1 MLGFA
6 LRNRF
11 CARCMALTL
20 VVAGLLTATH
30 AARARVTAITITSR
44 TSPAFGGG
52 SFTAGAYEQ
61 LDGVVTGEVDPND
74 PANAAITDIA
84 LAPRNADGMV
94 EYSTDI
100 SILKPID
107 ESRGNG
113 VLLYDVVNRGN
124 RIVPGFFNVGVTTAN
139 PAGDG
144 FLENQGYTLVWSGWQ
159 GDLVPQPGQLGIRVP
174 IAHQGDGST
183 ITGIVR
189 SEFTLSVPA
198 STQNLTAGSSTNTP
212 GYPAANLDRSAAVL
226 TQRVHQ
232 YDPPQVIPNNDWAF
246 ADCTV
251 QPFPGTPNPQ
261 RICLG
266 LNGTGGSGFD
276 TNHIYELYYV
286 AKDPLVLGLG
296 FAATRDVVA
305 YLRRSSDPQNPVA
318 GAIRHTLLHG
328 TSQSGRWSRNFLNLG
343 FNEDEAGQIVFE
355 GMNPHIASVQG
366 DFNVRFGQPGR
377 LAGTEHTEKQ
387 YPGPDTPLSYEPA
400 FDPYRRETAG
410 LLDRCSQ
417 TATCPKIVH
426 TMSDVEYWSASG
438 AIDTTDPLGTRDLAQ
453 PDNVRIYQFSSTQ
466 HGGYS
471 PIAPLPTSTGI
482 CQQLPNAN
490 SYTYNL
496 RALLIALTQWVVN
509 GTQPP
514 ASAYSRIQDGTLV
527 RPEKV
532 LFPSIPGVSYDVS
545 HVFNTRLLYFRGF
558 EFNETTESGVLFEPP
573 LPLVVY
579 PGLLPQVDQDG
590 NDLGGLRSTTL
601 QAPLGTYTGWNTR
614 RAGFSEGDSC
624 DLTGSYIPFAVHRA
638 DRAAG
643 DPRLSLEERYG
654 SHAGYIMAVTNAAQT
669 LLHQGFLLPGDA
681 QATVTAAQASAV
693 LQ

>member
-1 MLGFA
+1 MPQPSSRSR
-6 LRNRF
+6 LR
-11 CARCMALTL
+11 A
-20 VVAGLLTATH
+20 VLTATALTSAWMLATPP
-30 AARARVTAITITSR
+30 AAQARVTGITITQR
-44 TSPAFGGG
+44 TSPALGGA
-52 SFTAGAYEQ
+52 SFATGTYEQ
-61 LDGVVTGEVDPND
+61 LDGVATGEVDPND
-74 PANAAITDIA
+74 PQNAGITDIA
-84 LAPRNADGMV
+84 LAPRNANGMV

-100 SILKPID
+100 SILKPVD
-107 ESRGNG
+107 ASRSNG

-124 RIVPGFFNVGVTTAN
+124 KIVPGFFNVGATADN

-159 GDLVPQPGQLGIRVP
+159 GDLVLQPGQLGIRVP
-174 IAHQGDGST
+174 VAQRADGSA

-189 SEFTLSVPA
+189 SEFVLSAPA
-198 STQNLTAGSSTNTP
+198 STQPLTAGSSTNTP
-212 GYPAANLDRSAAVL
+212 GYPAASLDNSRAVL

-232 YDPPQVIPNNDWAF
+232 YDPPQVIANSDWVF
-246 ADCTV
+246 ADCTA
-251 QPFPGTPNPQ
+251 QPFPGTPNSQ

-276 TNHIYELYYV
+276 TDHIYELYYI
-286 AKDPLVLGLG
+286 ARDPLVLGLG

-305 YLRRSSDPQNPVA
+305 FLHRSSDPQNPLA
-318 GAIRHTLLHG
+318 GSVRHTLLHG

-343 FNEDEAGQIVFE
+343 FNADEAGQIVFE
-355 GMNPHIASVQG
+355 GMNPHIGSVQG

-387 YPGPDTPLSYEPA
+387 YPGPDTPLSYEPT
-400 FDPYRRETAG
+400 FDPYRGLTAG
-410 LLDRCSQ
+410 LLDRCRQ

-438 AIDTTDPLGTRDLAQ
+438 AIDTTDPLGTRDVPQ

-471 PIAPLPTSTGI
+471 PVAPLPTSTGI

-496 RALLIALTQWVVN
+496 RALLVALTRWVTD
-509 GTQPP
+509 GTEPP
-514 ASAYSRIQDGTLV
+514 ASAYSRLQDGTLV
-527 RPEKV
+527 RPKAV
-532 LFPSIPGVSYDVS
+532 SFPSIPGVTYDVS
-545 HVFNTRLLYFRGF
+545 HVFNTRLLYFRGPRF
-558 EFNETTESGVLFEPP
+558 DETTESGILFEPP
-573 LPLVVY
+573 IPLALY
-579 PGLLPQVDQDG
+579 PGLLPQVDGDG
-590 NDLGGLRSTTL
+590 NDVGGLRSTTL

-638 DRAAG
+638 DRASG
-643 DPRLSLEERYG
+643 DPRPSLEERYG
-654 SHAGYIMAVTNAAQT
+654 DHAGYVAAVTGAAQV
-669 LLHQGFLLPGDA
+669 LLQRGFLLPGDA
-681 QATVTAAQASAV
+681 QATISAAQASNV
-693 LQ
+693 LR

>member
-1 MLGFA
+1 MSGSVSRNA
-6 LRNRF
+6 L
-11 CARCMALTL
+11 CARYIAATL
-20 VVAGLLTATH
+20 LQAWLLSASH
-30 AARARVTAITITSR
+30 GVQARVTGITITSR
-44 TSPAFGGG
+44 TSPAFAGA
-52 SFTAGAYEQ
+52 SFAVGAYEQ
-61 LDGVVTGEVDPND
+61 LDGVATGEVDPDD
-74 PANAAITDIA
+74 PKNAVITDIA
-84 LAPRNADGMV
+84 LAPRNANGMV

-100 SILKPID
+100 SILKPVD

-124 RIVPGFFNVGVTTAN
+124 KIVPGFFNVGVTAAN

-159 GDLVPQPGQLGIRVP
+159 GDLVPQSGQLGIRVP
-174 IAHQGDGST
+174 VAHGRGGDP
-183 ITGIVR
+183 ITGLVR
-189 SEFTLSVPA
+189 SEFTLNVPA
-198 STQNLTAGSSTNTP
+198 GTQTLTAGFSSNTP
-212 GYPAANLDRSAAVL
+212 GYAAANLDRSAAVL

-232 YDPPQVIPNNDWAF
+232 YDPPQVIPNSDWAF
-246 ADCTV
+246 ADCTT
-251 QPFPGTPNPQ
+251 QPFPGTPDSQ

-296 FAATRDVVA
+296 FAATRDVA
-305 YLRRSSDPQNPVA
+305 AFLRRSSDPQNPLA

-343 FNEDEAGQIVFE
+343 FNEDETGQIVFE
-355 GMNPHIASVQG
+355 GMNPHIGSVQG

-377 LAGTEHTEKQ
+377 LSGTEHTEKQ
-387 YPGPDTPLSYEPA
+387 YPGADTPLSYPPS

-410 LLDRCSQ
+410 LLDRCRQ

-438 AIDTTDPLGTRDLAQ
+438 AIDTTDPLGTRDLPQ
-453 PDNVRIYQFSSTQ
+453 PSNVRIYQFSSTQ

-471 PIAPLPTSTGI
+471 PVASLPTSTGI

-496 RALLIALTQWVVN
+496 RALLIALTQWVVD

-514 ASAYSRIQDGTLV
+514 ASAYSRLQDGTLV
-527 RPEKV
+527 RPENV
-532 LFPSIPGVSYDVS
+532 VFPSIPGVTYDVS

-558 EFNETTESGVLFEPP
+558 KFNETTESGILFEPP
-573 LPLVVY
+573 IPLLSY

-601 QAPLGTYTGWNTR
+601 QVPLGTYTGWNTR

-638 DRAAG
+638 NRAAG

-654 SHAGYIMAVTNAAQT
+654 SHAAYVAAVTNAAQT
-669 LLHQGFLLPGDA
+669 LLQQRFLLPSDA
-681 QATVTAAQASAV
+681 QATVTAAQASTV

>member
-1 MLGFA
+1 MPQPGFRSKLRAAFAAAVLIPAWA
-6 LRNRF
+6 LATPPGAQ
-11 CARCMALTL
+11 ARIT
-20 VVAGLLTATH
+20 G
-30 AARARVTAITITSR
+30 ITITQR
-44 TSPAFGGG
+44 TSPALGGA
-52 SFTAGAYEQ
+52 SFAAGAYEQ
-61 LDGVVTGEVDPND
+61 LDGVATGELDPDD
-74 PANAAITDIA
+74 PRNAGITDIA
-84 LAPRNADGMV
+84 LAPRNARGMV

-100 SILKPID
+100 SILKPVD

-124 RIVPGFFNVGVTTAN
+124 RIVPGFFNVGAAAAN

-144 FLENQGYTLVWSGWQ
+144 FLQNQGYTLVWSGWQ

-174 IAHQGDGST
+174 VAQRADGSA

-189 SEFTLSVPA
+189 SEFVLSAPA
-198 STQNLTAGSSTNTP
+198 STQPLTAGSSSNTP
-212 GYPAANLDRSAAVL
+212 GYPAASLDNSRAVL

-232 YDPPQVIPNNDWAF
+232 NDPPQVIPNSDWAF
-246 ADCTV
+246 ADCTA
-251 QPFPGTPNPQ
+251 QAFPGTPDPQ

-276 TNHIYELYYV
+276 TDHIYELYYV
-286 AKDPLVLGLG
+286 ARDPLVLALG

-305 YLRRSSDPQNPVA
+305 FLHRSPDPQNPLA
-318 GAIRHTLLHG
+318 GAVRHTLLHG

-343 FNEDEAGQIVFE
+343 FNADEAGQIVFE
-355 GMNPHIASVQG
+355 GMNPHIGSVQG
-366 DFNVRFGQPGR
+366 GFNVRFGQPGR
-377 LAGTEHTEKQ
+377 LAGTQHTEKQ
-387 YPGPDTPLSYEPA
+387 YPGADTPLSYEDT
-400 FDPYRRETAG
+400 FDPYRHETAG
-410 LLDRCSQ
+410 LLDRCRQ

-438 AIDTTDPLGTRDLAQ
+438 AIDTTDPLGTRDVPQ

-471 PIAPLPTSTGI
+471 PVAPLPTSTGI

-496 RALLIALTQWVVN
+496 RALLVALTRWVTD
-509 GTQPP
+509 GTEPP
-514 ASAYSRIQDGTLV
+514 ASAYSRLQGGTLV
-527 RPEKV
+527 RPETV
-532 LFPSIPGVSYDVS
+532 SFPAIPGVAYDIS
-545 HVFNTRLLYFRGF
+545 RVFNTRLLYFRGLQF
-558 EFNETTESGVLFEPP
+558 DETTESGILFEPP
-573 LPLVVY
+573 IPLALY
-579 PGLLPQVDQDG
+579 PGLLPQVDGDG
-590 NDLGGLRSTTL
+590 NDIGGLRSTTL

-638 DRAAG
+638 DRASD

-654 SHAGYIMAVTNAAQT
+654 NHAGYVAAVTQAAQT
-669 LLHQGFLLPGDA
+669 LLRQGFLLPGDA
-681 QATVTAAQASAV
+681 QTTISAAQASAV

>member
-1 MLGFA
+1 VLPA
-6 LRNRF
+6 WLF
-11 CARCMALTL
+11 CAAQG
-20 VVAGLLTATH
+20 AQ
-30 AARARVTAITITSR
+30 ARITSITITSR
-44 TSPAFGGG
+44 TSPALGGA
-52 SFTAGAYEQ
+52 SFAAGTYEQ
-61 LDGVVTGEVDPND
+61 LDGVATGEVDPND
-74 PANAAITDIA
+74 PQNAVITDIA
-84 LAPRNADGMV
+84 LAPRNASGMV

-124 RIVPGFFNVGVTTAN
+124 KIVPSFFNVGTSAAN

-174 IAHQGDGST
+174 VAHQRNGDA
-183 ITGIVR
+183 ITGVVR
-189 SEFTLSVPA
+189 SEFTLSAPA
-198 STQNLTAGSSTNTP
+198 STQNLTAGSSSNTP
-212 GYPAANLDRSAAVL
+212 GYPTASLDNSRTVL
-226 TQRVHQ
+226 TERVHQ
-232 YDPPQVIPNNDWAF
+232 YDPPQVIPGSDWAF
-246 ADCTV
+246 ADCTA

-261 RICLG
+261 KICLG
-266 LNGTGGSGFD
+266 PNGAGGTGFD
-276 TNHIYELYYV
+276 TNHIYELYYT
-286 AKDPLVLGLG
+286 AEDPLVLGLG

-305 YLRRSSDPQNPVA
+305 FLHRSSDPGNPLA

-328 TSQSGRWSRNFLNLG
+328 TSQSGRWARNYLNLG
-343 FNEDEAGQIVFE
+343 FNQDETGQIVFE
-355 GMNPHIASVQG
+355 GMNPHIGSVQG

-387 YPGPDTPLSYEPA
+387 YPGPDSPLSYEPTY
-400 FDPYRRETAG
+400 DPYRRQTAG
-410 LLDRCSQ
+410 LLDRCRQ
-417 TATCPKIVH
+417 TGTCPRIVH

-438 AIDTTDPLGTRDLAQ
+438 AIDTTDPLGTRDL
-453 PDNVRIYQFSSTQ
+453 PLPGNVRIYQFSSTQ

-471 PIAPLPTSTGI
+471 PIADLPTSTGI

-496 RALLIALTQWVVN
+496 RALLVALTRWVVD
-509 GTQPP
+509 GTEPP
-514 ASAYSRIQDGTLV
+514 MSAYSRIQDGTLV
-527 RPEKV
+527 RPEGV
-532 LFPSIPGVSYDVS
+532 RFPAIPGVTYDVW

-558 EFNETTESGVLFEPP
+558 EFNETTESGILFEPP
-573 LPLVVY
+573 IPLALY
-579 PGLLPQVDQDG
+579 PGLAPQVDQDG

-624 DLTGSYIPFAVHRA
+624 DLTGSYIPFAVHKA
-638 DRAAG
+638 DRAPG
-643 DPRLSLEERYG
+643 DPRPSLEERYG
-654 SHAGYIMAVTNAAQT
+654 NHAGYVAAVTQAAYALVQ
-669 LLHQGFLLPGDA
+669 QGYLLPADA
-681 QATVTAAQASAV
+681 QATISAAQASGV

>member
-1 MLGFA
+1 MQAAVSRGRFHVGWIATA
-6 LRNRF
+6 LIP
-11 CARCMALTL
+11 AL
-20 VVAGLLTATH
+20 LLSASH
-30 AARARVTAITITSR
+30 GAQARVTGLTITSR
-44 TSPAFGGG
+44 SSPAFAGA
-52 SFTAGAYEQ
+52 SFAAGAYEQ
-61 LDGVVTGEVDPND
+61 LDGVATGEVDPDD
-74 PANAAITDIA
+74 PQNAAITDIA
-84 LAPRNADGMV
+84 LAPRNTRGMV

-100 SILKPID
+100 SILKPVD
-107 ESRGNG
+107 ASRGNRT
-113 VLLYDVVNRGN
+113 LLYDVVNRGN
-124 RIVPGFFNVGVTTAN
+124 KIVPSFFNVGASTTN

-174 IAHQGDGST
+174 VAHGRDGGT
-183 ITGIVR
+183 ITGLVR
-189 SEFTLSVPA
+189 TEFVLSVPA
-198 STQNLTAGSSTNTP
+198 STQTLTAGSSTNTP
-212 GYPAANLDRSAAVL
+212 GYPAASLDSRSAVL

-232 YDPPQVIPNNDWAF
+232 YDPPQVISNTDWAF
-246 ADCTV
+246 ADCTA
-251 QPFPGTPNPQ
+251 QAFPGTPNPQ

-276 TNHIYELYYV
+276 TNHIYELYYI

-305 YLRRSSDPQNPVA
+305 FLHRSSDPQNPLA
-318 GAIRHTLLHG
+318 GAVQHTLLHG

-343 FNEDEAGQIVFE
+343 FNADETGQIVFE
-355 GMNPHIASVQG
+355 GMNPHIGSVQA

-387 YPGPDTPLSYEPA
+387 YPGPDTPLSYEPT
-400 FDPYRRETAG
+400 FDPYRHETAG
-410 LLDRCSQ
+410 LLDRCRR

-438 AIDTTDPLGTRDLAQ
+438 AIDTTDPLGTHDVTQ
-453 PDNVRIYQFSSTQ
+453 PRNVRIYQFSSTQ

-471 PIAPLPTSTGI
+471 PVAPLPTSTGI

-496 RALLIALTQWVVN
+496 RALLVALTRWVVD
-509 GTQPP
+509 GTPPP

-527 RPEKV
+527 RPESV
-532 LFPSIPGVSYDVS
+532 RFPSIPGVTYDVS
-545 HVFNTRLLYFRGF
+545 RVFNTRLLYFRGF
-558 EFNETTESGVLFEPP
+558 EFDETTESGILFEPP
-573 LPLVVY
+573 IPLALY
-579 PGLLPQVDQDG
+579 PGLLPQVDGDG
-590 NDLGGLRSTTL
+590 NDVGGLRSTTL

-624 DLTGSYIPFAVHRA
+624 DLTGSYIPFAVHRS

-654 SHAGYIMAVTNAAQT
+654 DHAGYVTAVTKAAQT
-669 LLHQGFLLPGDA
+669 LLQGGFLLPGDA
-681 QATVTAAQASAV
+681 QAAISAAQASNV